1 MLEKCCSKEIIL
13 KSCCQVGSLQTCE
26 CMFPVP
32 LSSSSPLSVMQC
44 YAEAKAGLSLCS
56 ISGWLGVSVF
66 CFWKKL
72 CSVGLVDQLFQP
84 ASKEVEIVEKAF
96 A

>member
-1 MLEKCCSKEIIL
+1 
-13 KSCCQVGSLQTCE
+13 
-26 CMFPVP
+26 
-32 LSSSSPLSVMQC
+32 MQC
-44 YAEAKAGLSLCS
+44 YAGAKAGLSLCF

-66 CFWKKL
+66 CFLEKL

-84 ASKEVEIVEKAF
+84 ASKEVETVEKAF